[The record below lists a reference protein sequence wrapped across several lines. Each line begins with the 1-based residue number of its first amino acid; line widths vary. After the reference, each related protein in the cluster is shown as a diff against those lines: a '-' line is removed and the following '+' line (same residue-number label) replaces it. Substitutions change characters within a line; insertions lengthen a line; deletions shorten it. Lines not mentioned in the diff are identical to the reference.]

1 MLGRE
6 RRLQAQ
12 RFNEARKD
20 EDEERYEG
28 GDETIHTERL
38 NDECLDESK
47 IERSGD
53 PNERD
58 SLEYATQEL
67 VEDNEFKNSED
78 KKNAEENDAVFGE
91 RYAEEFRIFARS
103 DNIAP

>member
-1 MLGRE
+1 MLSRE

-12 RFNEARKD
+12 RFNEACED

-38 NDECLDESK
+38 DDECLDESK

-67 VEDNEFKNSED
+67 VEDNKFKSGED